1 MKEGEETKIAQRQA
15 SLVTLMGHSARSTGP
30 VHERES
36 QTTGANINSITSTRR
51 RVTQG
56 VGRRKRKR
64 KRNNKEDR
72 KARERVDEGE
82 GRVYSR
88 AGMVMTYETRVGST
102 VPLALFV

>member
-56 VGRRKRKR
+56 VGRRIRRMRRRKR
-64 KRNNKEDR
+64 EEEKEEKKRDG
-72 KARERVDEGE
+72 RERERE
-82 GRVYSR
+82 RER
-88 AGMVMTYETRVGST
+88 E
-102 VPLALFV
+102 